1 MSYVIMPKADYKDIL
16 NATREKTGNSALML
30 SHQVGANIRSISSGS
45 GEAVGEYNLSV
56 SFLDY
61 EGYDM
66 SMTGYYQV
74 NGGPEHYFS
83 TSQLDLWGVADAG
96 TRVDITVINVGSP
109 DVSGSNCSASWTT
122 ETVVIDD
129 IEYYACIITISN
141 FNGDAFVTYRET

>member
-1 MSYVIMPKADYKDIL
+1 MPEADYKDIL

-56 SFLDY
+56 SFRDY
-61 EGYDM
+61 EGYAM
-66 SMTGYYQV
+66 PMTGYYYV
-74 NGGPEHYFS
+74 NGGSEHYFS
-83 TSQLDLWGVADAG
+83 TSQLDLWSVANADSQVKIA
-96 TRVDITVINVGSP
+96 VINAGSP
-109 DVSGSNCSASWTT
+109 DVSGGSNCSVSWTT
-122 ETVVIDD
+122 DVVMIDD

>member
-1 MSYVIMPKADYKDIL
+1 MSYVIMPEADYKDIL

-30 SHQVGANIRSISSGS
+30 SHQVGANIRRISSGS
-45 GEAVGEYNLSV
+45 GEAVGEYNISV
-56 SFLDY
+56 SFRDY
-61 EGYDM
+61 EGYEM

-83 TSQLDLWGVADAG
+83 TSQLDLWSVANADSQVEIA
-96 TRVDITVINVGSP
+96 VINAGSP
-109 DVSGSNCSASWTT
+109 DVSGSNCSVSWTT
-122 ETVVIDD
+122 EAVMIDD

>member
-1 MSYVIMPKADYKDIL
+1 MPKADYKDIL

>member
-1 MSYVIMPKADYKDIL
+1 MPEADYKDIL

-30 SHQVGANIRSISSGS
+30 SHQVGANIRNISSGS

-61 EGYDM
+61 EGYEM

-109 DVSGSNCSASWTT
+109 DVSGYNCSASGITG
-122 ETVVIDD
+122 TVDVDG
-129 IEYYACIITISN
+129 IEYYACDITISN
-141 FNGDAFVTYRET
+141 FNGDASVTYRET

>member
-1 MSYVIMPKADYKDIL
+1 MPEADYKDIL

-61 EGYDM
+61 EGYEM
-66 SMTGYYQV
+66 YLSGYYYV
-74 NGGPEHYFS
+74 NGGSEYYFDS
-83 TSQLDLWGVADAG
+83 VSRLDLWGVANADSQVKIA
-96 TRVDITVINVGSP
+96 VINAGSP
-109 DVSGSNCSASWTT
+109 DVSGSNCSVSWTT
-122 ETVVIDD
+122 DVVLIDD

>member
-61 EGYDM
+61 EGYEM

>member
-1 MSYVIMPKADYKDIL
+1 MPKADYKDIL

-61 EGYDM
+61 EGYEM

-96 TRVDITVINVGSP
+96 TRVDITVINAGSP
-109 DVSGSNCSASWTT
+109 DVSGYNCSASCTT
-122 ETVVIDD
+122 EVVMIDD
-129 IEYYACIITISN
+129 IEYSAGIITISN
-141 FNGDAFVTYRET
+141 FNGDASVTYRET

>member
-1 MSYVIMPKADYKDIL
+1 MPKADYKDIL

-61 EGYDM
+61 EGYEM